1 MDHPLKKRGVLVYL
15 PEEFHRRLKA
25 KAALAGTSVSAMIEE
40 AARKAHPD
48 AALDSSFEIREPST
62 IYTRK
67 REAGRSRRRQ
77 K

>member
-1 MDHPLKKRGVLVYL
+1 MGHSLKKRGVLAYL

-25 KAALAGTSVSAMIEE
+25 KAALAGMSVSAMIEE

-48 AALDSSFEIREPST
+48 AALDSSFEIREPSP

-67 REAGRSRRRQ
+67 RGTSQSRKRQ
-77 K
+77 T